1 MLSEP
6 PLGLYVHM
14 PWCLAKCPYCDFNSH
29 GLRGDLPH
37 GRYTSAVVRDLER
50 AAAGLEGREVATVF
64 FGGGTPSLF
73 PAESVARIL
82 SAARDCLGTA
92 ASLEVTL
99 EANPGALEIGDLA
112 AFRDA
117 GVTRISLGVQSF
129 DARALKALG
138 RIHGPDEALCAAR
151 AVSGAGLS
159 RLNLDLMY
167 ALPGQSPDQAVA
179 DIEAAVALGPE
190 HISQYQLT
198 LEPNTLFHA
207 RPPEL
212 PDEDT
217 AAAMQEATAA
227 SLTRAG
233 YSRYEVSA
241 WARPGA
247 ECRHNMNYWRY
258 GDYLGV
264 GAGAHGKITRSREG
278 RIVRTRKFRHP
289 EAYMQ
294 SADPLEN
301 LADVALPERAF
312 EFMLNA
318 LRLTD
323 GFETALFEARTGL
336 AAAVIEPGLTRAN
349 ELGLLEPCGNA
360 AWRPT
365 LRGLQFLND
374 LQILFMPEASD
385 S

>member
-1 MLSEP
+1 
-6 PLGLYVHM
+6 M

-29 GLRGDLPH
+29 GLRGELPH
-37 GRYTSAVVRDLER
+37 ERYTNAIVRDLEG
-50 AAAGLEGREVATVF
+50 AAAGMDGREIATVF

-82 SAARDCLGTA
+82 TAARNTLGTA
-92 ASLEVTL
+92 AEPEVTL

-129 DARALKALG
+129 DPRALKALG
-138 RIHGPDEALCAAR
+138 RIHGPEEALAAAR
-151 AVSGAGLS
+151 AVSAAGLA

-167 ALPGQSPDQAVA
+167 ALPGQSPDEAVE
-179 DIEAAVALGPE
+179 DIETAVALEPE
-190 HISQYQLT
+190 HVSQYQLT

-212 PDEDT
+212 PDEDM
-217 AAAMQEATAA
+217 AAVMQEATAGA
-227 SLTRAG
+227 LAGAG
-233 YSRYEVSA
+233 YVRYEVSA

-264 GAGAHGKITRSREG
+264 GAGAHGKITRSLEG
-278 RIVRTRKFRHP
+278 RILRTRKFRHP

-294 SADPLEN
+294 AADPLEN
-301 LADVALPERAF
+301 LTDVEPRDRVF

-323 GFETALFEARTGL
+323 GFELALFEARTGL
-336 AAAVIEPGLTRAN
+336 PAEVLEPGLARASD
-349 ELGLLEPCGNA
+349 LGLLESCGNA

-374 LQILFMPEASD
+374 LQILFLPEASD